1 MISQG
6 ARIEQM
12 RALCYVRCMTISFP
26 PALPGSCVAPNAPQ
40 KIEPVSDTARMFAL
54 EYVKDFKANR
64 AAERCKMSPA
74 WGYTQMNDLR
84 VMALIRE
91 NSRKRIEEVDIS
103 IADAMNSLAVMKR
116 VDVTMYYREEWVT
129 PSPYMDPAT
138 LQLVQPAPYLSREI
152 VPFDEWTD
160 EMKMGCAEIEATKF
174 GYRVKLY
181 NKVDI
186 NVHIGRYFNIWTDT
200 KQLTGPGGGPVVM
213 IDATM
218 SPEDAARAWADTL
231 SEGRK

>member
-12 RALCYVRCMTISFP
+12 RALCYVRCMTIPFP
-26 PALPGSCVAPNAPQ
+26 PALPGSCVAPDAVQ

-64 AAERCKMSPA
+64 AAERCKMSAA
-74 WGYTQMNDLR
+74 WGYAQLNDMR

-103 IADAMNSLAVMKR
+103 IADALNSLAVMKR
-116 VDVTMYYREEWVT
+116 VDVTMYYREEMVT
-129 PSPYMDPAT
+129 PPPLFEGHIPT
-138 LQLVQPAPYLSREI
+138 PYLSREI
-152 VPFDEWTD
+152 VPFSEWTD
-160 EMKMGCAEIEATKF
+160 EMKLGCAEIEATKF
-174 GYRVKLY
+174 GYRIKLY

-231 SEGRK
+231 NEGRK